1 MTIEFTVP
9 GKPVPMA
16 RPRVTL
22 HGTYTPKE
30 CRQYKNLVATV
41 AKSVMRGNDYMM
53 FEAEPLECRVRFI
66 FPLPKTRKNPW
77 ATSRPDLD
85 NLYKAVTDSMI
96 GIVYK
101 DDAQIVRASIEK
113 AYEINGD
120 GRVEIWVREIV

>member
-1 MTIEFTVP
+1 MMIEFIVP
-9 GKPVPMA
+9 GRPVPMA
-16 RPRVTL
+16 RPRVTM

-30 CRQYKNLVATV
+30 CREYKNLVAAV

-53 FEAEPLECRVRFI
+53 FNAEPLECRVRFI

-120 GRVEIWVREIV
+120 GRAEIWVREIA

>member
-1 MTIEFTVP
+1 MTIEFTVH
-9 GKPVPMA
+9 GRPVPMA
-16 RPRVTL
+16 RPRVTM

-30 CRQYKNLVATV
+30 CRQYKNLVATA
-41 AKSVMRGNDYMM
+41 AKSVMRDNMM

-101 DDAQIVRASIEK
+101 DDAQIVRAFIEK

-120 GRVEIWVREIV
+120 GRAEIWVREIV

>member
-9 GKPVPMA
+9 GRPVPMA
-16 RPRVTL
+16 RPRVTV

-30 CRQYKNLVATV
+30 CRIYKHCVASI
-41 AKSVMRGNDYMM
+41 ARAAMLANDYEM
-53 FEAEPLECRVRFI
+53 FNLEPLECRVRFI

-85 NLYKAVTDSMI
+85 NLYKAVTDAMN

-101 DDAQIVRASIEK
+101 DDAQIVKASIEK

-120 GRVEIWVREIV
+120 GRAEIWVREIA

>member
-1 MTIEFTVP
+1 MTIEFVVP
-9 GKPVPMA
+9 GRPVPMA
-16 RPRVTL
+16 RPRVTAR
-22 HGTYTPKE
+22 GTYTPRE
-30 CRQYKNLVATV
+30 CREYKKLVACI
-41 AKSVMRGNDYMM
+41 AKSVMNGNDYRM
-53 FEAEPLECRVRFI
+53 FESGPLECRVRFI

-85 NLYKAVTDSMI
+85 NLYKAVTDAMN

-120 GRVEIWVREIV
+120 GRAEIWVREIV

>member
-1 MTIEFTVP
+1 MIAD
-9 GKPVPMA
+9 GIK
-16 RPRVTL
+16 
-22 HGTYTPKE
+22 
-30 CRQYKNLVATV
+30 
-41 AKSVMRGNDYMM
+41 M

-101 DDAQIVRASIEK
+101 DDAQIVRAFIEK

-120 GRVEIWVREIV
+120 GRAEICVREIA